1 MLDDLRIPRNFIAI
15 PLLPLVLLAGLTAG
29 RIRSNV
35 THGVRA
41 GWVNTLV
48 SWRR

>member
-15 PLLPLVLLAGLTAG
+15 PL
-29 RIRSNV
+29 SNV
-35 THGVRA
+35 THGVPA
-41 GWVNTLV
+41 GWVSTLV